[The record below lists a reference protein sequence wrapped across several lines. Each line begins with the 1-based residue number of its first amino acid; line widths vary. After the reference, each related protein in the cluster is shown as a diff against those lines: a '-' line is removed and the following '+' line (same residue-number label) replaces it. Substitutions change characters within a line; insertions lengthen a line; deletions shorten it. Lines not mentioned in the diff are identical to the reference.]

1 MHYADTHFKLVFQ
14 YFKYEVRHVVGHIN
28 QRSVFCCTQ
37 QILATVTRSSW
48 VFHAVKLIFFCLI
61 FYSGPVTPTSP
72 NTPSSPESP
81 ALPGLP
87 PSTAKHT
94 CNHLH
99 TIGGM
104 GGHKNIC
111 NRCNQKKWPLMR
123 RSSSK
128 KLERRSHLGE
138 VTVLSVGRC
147 VLHAETLRVLPS
159 RVFGVDYQ
167 SLETVLAYTEIT
179 NTT

>member
-1 MHYADTHFKLVFQ
+1 MCESVHYAMIHISNISMLEEGQVK
-14 YFKYEVRHVVGHIN
+14 HIVGHIT
-28 QRSVFCCTQ
+28 QRSVFCCTY
-37 QILATVTRSSW
+37 QILANVTRSFW
-48 VFHAVKLIFFCLI
+48 VFHAVKLIFFCSI
-61 FYSGPVTPTSP
+61 FYSVPVTPTSP
-72 NTPSSPESP
+72 STPSSPESP
-81 ALPGLP
+81 ALPVLP

-99 TIGGM
+99 TIGGV

-128 KLERRSHLGE
+128 KFDRRSHIE

-147 VLHAETLRVLPS
+147 VLHTETHLYMQNYIQGMS
-159 RVFGVDYQ
+159 QFYWCMYVFIQ
-167 SLETVLAYTEIT
+167 
-179 NTT
+179 

>member
-1 MHYADTHFKLVFQ
+1 MIHISNISMLEKGQVKHI
-14 YFKYEVRHVVGHIN
+14 VGHIT
-28 QRSVFCCTQ
+28 QRSVFWCTY
-37 QILATVTRSSW
+37 QILANVIRSSW
-48 VFHAVKLIFFCLI
+48 VFHAVKLIFFCSI

-72 NTPSSPESP
+72 NTPTSPESP
-81 ALPGLP
+81 ALPVLP

-99 TIGGM
+99 TIGGV
-104 GGHKNIC
+104 GGQKNIC

-128 KLERRSHLGE
+128 KFDRRSHIGE

-147 VLHAETLRVLPS
+147 VLHTETWLYMQNYIQGMSP
-159 RVFGVDYQ
+159 F
-167 SLETVLAYTEIT
+167 
-179 NTT
+179 